1 MSWETLLPFII
12 TGVFSFVTAYYT
24 AGAAVRN
31 SKLKDDGSAALQ
43 FAQAA
48 GEIAKMRTEQEQ
60 MNSEQREKIE
70 ELHGEIDA
78 LRIEVLN
85 SEKARSLAE
94 RKVSDAESKAALAE
108 RNALEA
114 DTARKDMFER
124 NVSFGQRMTVLRQDL
139 DLAFGRIHTL
149 ENDNKRIEVLER
161 QLIQRDTIIASLIE
175 QINQMAE
182 RLNYYLKRENKPLVE
197 KIMLKGL
204 AM

>member
-1 MSWETLLPFII
+1 MNWETLLPFII
-12 TGVFSFVTAYYT
+12 TGIFSFTTAYFT

-48 GEIAKMRTEQEQ
+48 SEIAKMRTEQEQ
-60 MNSEQREKIE
+60 MNSEQREKIDK
-70 ELHGEIDA
+70 LHGDVDA
-78 LRIEVLN
+78 LRAELLN
-85 SEKARSLAE
+85 SEKTRAEAE
-94 RKVSDAESKAALAE
+94 RKVAEAESRAALAE
-108 RNALEA
+108 KNMLES
-114 DTARKDMFER
+114 DSARKDMFER

-139 DLAFGRIHTL
+139 DIAFARIHIL
-149 ENDNKRIEVLER
+149 EDDNKRIAVLER
-161 QLIQRDTIIASLIE
+161 QISQRDNIIASLIE

-197 KIMLKGL
+197 KISMKGL